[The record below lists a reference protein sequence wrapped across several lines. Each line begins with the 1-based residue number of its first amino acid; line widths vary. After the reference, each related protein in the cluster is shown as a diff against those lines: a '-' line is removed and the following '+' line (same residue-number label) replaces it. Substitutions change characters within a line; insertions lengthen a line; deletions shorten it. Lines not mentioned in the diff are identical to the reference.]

1 MEKIQ
6 IKDSE
11 ILDLLSADID
21 KSKNYAEDRSK
32 LRVEDFK
39 RFRGAPYPGDEQKK
53 AKGWSTTVN
62 TVIANAVNW
71 TQPGLIEVFSDD
83 FFAFKLPNTQQ
94 AEALRRYVRKVLY
107 KQQPGE
113 EMIDA
118 FITDCLI
125 YRDGGLVKVYYKEDY
140 DLVTE
145 KYERLSA
152 EEFQQLSANPA
163 YTISRYKEE
172 TFVIP
177 AVDEWGQQIVDEF
190 GNPAFD
196 ENTEYLD
203 VKAVRKDITFAGPC
217 FEVIPP
223 EEFFRT
229 PEAKTIDDARLCF
242 HQTDRDLN
250 YIRKNEKAGI
260 YRKGS
265 YKKVSENLSHEDSV
279 DTLDAERD
287 SREHLEGLESEI
299 NDFQSDEKLLKPN
312 TVVKVREI
320 YTKLDIDGDGLLEP
334 VIVWESC
341 GVVLNIME
349 NPYKRPPFRV
359 GKPFPLPHQWSQDPY
374 PSQLEDDQR
383 IVTNLD
389 RLAQDSAAL
398 QTYSNPITNDPQLY
412 KSLLKRGPHTVLQGD
427 PQRIGDASPRGG
439 RSNAILKAKEDA
451 MSGIENKSG
460 ITRYN
465 QGLDSNSLNKTLG
478 GMNLIMSAAQQRQR
492 LLARRMGWV
501 FKHIIGDMLKI
512 MEKWPTPEYQQ
523 IMQGQRIRLED
534 IEINVGVSFNEKYQQ
549 AMMLEQLVQ
558 FNAGPGAQMGVS
570 PEQTFGLI
578 KYKYSLLGIKVDNF
592 LPTQEEA
599 ANCRALQQ
607 KLAQATKKIEE
618 QEGQLRAERQR
629 NEAAE
634 QSGQGSGGV
643 PGQPMA
649 QAMGRSNAGGFP
661 QGIPP
666 TGPMGR

>member
-1 MEKIQ
+1 MEKLH
-6 IKDSE
+6 IKDDD
-11 ILDLLSADID
+11 ILDLLAADID
-21 KSKNYAEDRSK
+21 KAKEYAEARSK
-32 LRVEDFK
+32 RRVTDYE
-39 RFRGAPYPGDEQKK
+39 RFRGAAYPGDEQKK
-53 AKGWSTTVN
+53 GKGWSTTVN

-83 FFAFKLPNTQQ
+83 FFAFKLPTSEQS
-94 AEALRRYVRKVLY
+94 EALRRYVRKVLY

-113 EMIDA
+113 ELIDA

-140 DLVTE
+140 DLITE
-145 KYERLSA
+145 KYERLNSQ
-152 EEFQQLSANPA
+152 EFAQLEAHPS
-163 YTISRYKEE
+163 YTISKYTEE
-172 TFVIP
+172 AFVEP
-177 AVDEWGQQIVDEF
+177 VVDEWGQQVFDGI

-196 ENTEYLD
+196 EVREYHN
-203 VKAVRKDITFAGPC
+203 VKAVRKVITFAGPA

-223 EEFFRT
+223 EEFFIT
-229 PEAKTIDDARLCF
+229 TEAKSIDGARLCY

-265 YKKVSENLSHEDSV
+265 YRRVADKLSGEEGV

-287 SREHLEGLESEI
+287 SREYLEGLESEV
-299 NDFQSDEKLLKPN
+299 NDFQSDEELLKPN

-320 YTKLDIDGDGLLEP
+320 YTKLDIDGDGLLED
-334 VIVWESC
+334 VIVWTAS
-341 GVVLNIME
+341 GIVLNVQE
-349 NPYKRPPFRV
+349 NPYKRPPFRS
-359 GKPFPLPHQWSQDPY
+359 GKPFPLPHQWSQNPY
-374 PSQLEDDQR
+374 PAQLEDDQR
-383 IVTNLD
+383 IITNLD
-389 RLAQDSAAL
+389 RLAQDSAAQ

-427 PQRIGDASPRGG
+427 PNRIGDASPRGG

-465 QGLDSNSLNKTLG
+465 QGLDANSLNKTLG

-501 FKHIIGDMLKI
+501 FKQIIADMLRI
-512 MEKWPTPEYQQ
+512 MEMWPTPEFQE
-523 IMQGQRIRLED
+523 IMQGQQVRMED

-558 FNAGPGAQMGVS
+558 FNSGPGAQMGVS

-578 KYKYSLLGIKVDNF
+578 KYKYSLLGIKVDGF
-592 LPTQEEA
+592 LPSPEEA

-607 KLAQATKKIEE
+607 KLAEMGKKMQEM
-618 QEGQLRAERQR
+618 EGQLRAERQR
-629 NEAAE
+629 NEAAD
-634 QSGQGSGGV
+634 QSRPSSGGV
-643 PGQPMA
+643 PRQPMVP
-649 QAMGRSNAGGFP
+649 QVGQGP
-661 QGIPP
+661 QGPVQGGIPGV
-666 TGPMGR
+666 GPMG